1 MSMINSVIIQRECAV
16 FNFLSFFLP
25 SCVYRFLGHFSFSSK
40 KGKGKKFKWIKFG
53 TNVDLSDERK

>member
-1 MSMINSVIIQRECAV
+1 MQT
-16 FNFLSFFLP
+16 NFSLFQL
-25 SCVYRFLGHFSFSSK
+25 FSGK

>member
-1 MSMINSVIIQRECAV
+1 MMQTK
-16 FNFLSFFLP
+16 NFLFKL
-25 SCVYRFLGHFSFSSK
+25 FSGK

>member
-1 MSMINSVIIQRECAV
+1 MALLGRLLVGKFPECNLV
-16 FNFLSFFLP
+16 NHFL
-25 SCVYRFLGHFSFSSK
+25 YFSGK

>member
-1 MSMINSVIIQRECAV
+1 MSLQGRLLVGKFPECSFV
-16 FNFLSFFLP
+16 NLFFL
-25 SCVYRFLGHFSFSSK
+25 HFSGK

>member
-1 MSMINSVIIQRECAV
+1 MGKFPESNLV
-16 FNFLSFFLP
+16 NHFL
-25 SCVYRFLGHFSFSSK
+25 YFSGK

>member
-1 MSMINSVIIQRECAV
+1 MQTKKIL
-16 FNFLSFFLP
+16 FKLS
-25 SCVYRFLGHFSFSSK
+25 SGK